1 MNKVRH
7 VSLGTIKEKVT
18 CLQDLGLL
26 LCNSGV
32 LAYSALVFRKCSELV
47 GVAHDEV
54 RDGGIQSMVML
65 QHSEPVLQTH
75 NTHTVK
81 K

>member
-1 MNKVRH
+1 MKQRE
-7 VSLGTIKEKVT
+7 GGT

-32 LAYSALVFRKCSELV
+32 LTYPTLVFRVHSELV

-65 QHSEPVLQTH
+65 QHSEPVLQRH
-75 NTHTVK
+75 SGDMMS
-81 K
+81 